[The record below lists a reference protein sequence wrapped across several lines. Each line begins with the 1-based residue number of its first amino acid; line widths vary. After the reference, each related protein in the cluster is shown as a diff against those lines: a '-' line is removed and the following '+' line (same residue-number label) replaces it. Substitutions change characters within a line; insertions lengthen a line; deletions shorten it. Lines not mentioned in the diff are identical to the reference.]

1 MLCKASLLQGTT
13 FHTINPLRF
22 YGMVQIVPIAS
33 APHTQARLLVQ
44 SYCLGEIT
52 QVTIDSLAFDPPQDD
67 QCFASGV
74 SNCTS
79 KLGIPAYEVLKFVVA
94 KPVYRLMACLSSGS
108 PGSPGSPG
116 SSGPSVLDDSAYIR
130 LELEGGCVATMNL
143 STQSALH
150 ANDFVLRV
158 VGSCGEL
165 EWTSQRCN
173 VRGGEGREE

>member
-13 FHTINPLRF
+13 FHVINPLRF

-33 APHTQARLLVQ
+33 ALHTQARLLVQ

-52 QVTIDSLAFDPPQDD
+52 QVTIDSLTFDLPQDD

-94 KPVYRLMACLSSGS
+94 KPVYRLMACL
-108 PGSPGSPG
+108 

-173 VRGGEGREE
+173 VCGGEACKE